1 MADADPLTTILLGE
15 RLAGTRLPEDPTDVV
30 LPPGSERWPA
40 DMRKQLTTGL
50 TPAGVLIP
58 VFERNGTLTVLLTQ
72 RSADLKHH
80 AGQISFPGGRME
92 TGDRDIAHTALRET
106 HEEVGI
112 RPEEVSVIGYLDP
125 MPTVTGYAVTPVVG
139 LVAGQAEVSVD
150 HTEVEYA
157 FEVPLTFFVDERNEM
172 ASERD
177 IRGTR
182 VPIIEFQY
190 DGQRIWGATAHI
202 LVELRKILKNQ

>member
-92 TGDRDIAHTALRET
+92 TGDRDIAHTALREA

-157 FEVPLTFFVDERNEM
+157 FEVPLTFFVDERN
-172 ASERD
+172 
-177 IRGTR
+177 
-182 VPIIEFQY
+182 
-190 DGQRIWGATAHI
+190 
-202 LVELRKILKNQ
+202 

>member
-139 LVAGQAEVSVD
+139 LVAGHAEVSVD